1 MLRRCTAILL
11 MLCFASFSGE
21 ALVADVHDGDATAEE
36 LQRDDDAHGG
46 RHAATLGGDVNSAVA
61 AVTDDEANGDR
72 TPGKPVHTQHA
83 CHCVH
88 AHGAADAGSP
98 SGGMGDLS
106 NSSAPTTRAMRMP
119 PSLERE
125 PRLRPPIAV

>member
-1 MLRRCTAILL
+1 

-36 LQRDDDAHGG
+36 LQRDNDAHGG
-46 RHAATLGGDVNSAVA
+46 GHAATLVGDTDSAVGA
-61 AVTDDEANGDR
+61 DVDGEANGDR
-72 TPGKPVHTQHA
+72 MPGKPVHTQHA

-88 AHGAADAGSP
+88 AHGAADAESP
-98 SGGMGDLS
+98 SGGLGDVSHL
-106 NSSAPTTRAMRMP
+106 SAPTSRALRMP